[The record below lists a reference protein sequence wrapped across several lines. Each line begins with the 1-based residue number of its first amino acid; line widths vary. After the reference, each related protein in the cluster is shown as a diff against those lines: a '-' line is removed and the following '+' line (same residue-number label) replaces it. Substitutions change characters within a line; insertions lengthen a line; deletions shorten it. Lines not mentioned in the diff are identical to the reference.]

1 MEQVM
6 KILVDTHLLIW
17 STSDS
22 GKLPGAARA
31 VLENA
36 ANECFFSAASIWEI
50 ALKHTKHPNDIPL
63 GAEDARQ
70 MFLKAGYLE
79 LAVSAR
85 HSSFVDQL
93 PRIHL
98 DTFDRMLV
106 AQAQLEGM
114 QLVTHD
120 HVIPQYGSF
129 VVRV

>member
-1 MEQVM
+1 M
-6 KILVDTHLLIW
+6 KCLVDTHVLIW
-17 STSDS
+17 SVVDS
-22 GKLPGAARA
+22 KKLSKVAKAILGDG
-31 VLENA
+31 E
-36 ANECFFSAASIWEI
+36 NECFFSAASVWEI
-50 ALKHTKHPNDIPL
+50 ALKHSKHPEDIPI

-79 LAVSAR
+79 LVVSAR

-98 DTFDRMLV
+98 DPFDRMLV

-120 HVIPQYGSF
+120 HVIPQYGPF